1 LPSLRETVNLRETA
15 QVVRRSSQDA
25 PPERGAEKIKA
36 VEMISSKL
44 TLAGLLAGA
53 LALGACTQT
62 GQIGAGPNDP
72 NQKTKNGALIGA
84 GTGALLGALTASD
97 GDRGDAA
104 LKGAVLGGALG
115 AGVGYSLD
123 KQEADLRRQL
133 DSNVVITNT
142 GDRLIVT
149 LPQDILFA
157 TNSTAVQP
165 ALRDDL
171 RALANNVNVYRN
183 STLQVIGHTDSDGDA
198 AYNQQLS
205 EGRANAVAR
214 ILMADGVPAQR
225 ISALGRGE
233 SQPVASNL
241 NAAGKQQ
248 NRRVEIVILPNA

>member
-1 LPSLRETVNLRETA
+1 
-15 QVVRRSSQDA
+15 
-25 PPERGAEKIKA
+25 
-36 VEMISSKL
+36 MISSKM
-44 TLAGLLAGA
+44 TLVGVLSGA

-72 NQKTKNGALIGA
+72 NQKTKNGAMIGA
-84 GTGALLGALTASD
+84 GAGALLGALSAGD
-97 GDRGDAA
+97 GNRGDAA
-104 LKGAVLGGALG
+104 LKGAVIGGAVG

-123 KQEADLRRQL
+123 QQEADLRRQMN
-133 DSNVVITNT
+133 SNVIITNT

-157 TNSTAVQP
+157 TDSTTVKP
-165 ALRDDL
+165 GIRSDLLALS
-171 RALANNVNVYRN
+171 NNVNIYKN
-183 STLQVIGHTDSDGDA
+183 STLQVIGHTDSDGEA

-205 EGRANAVAR
+205 EGRAYAVAN
-214 ILMADGVPAQR
+214 ILISDGVPSSRVRA
-225 ISALGRGE
+225 IGRGE